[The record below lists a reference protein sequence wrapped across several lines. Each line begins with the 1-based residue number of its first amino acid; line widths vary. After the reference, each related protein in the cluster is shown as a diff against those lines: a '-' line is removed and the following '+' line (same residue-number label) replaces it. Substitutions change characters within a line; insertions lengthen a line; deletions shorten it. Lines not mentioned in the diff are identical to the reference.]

1 MFTIR
6 HRYHYGLID
15 INEDGVVD
23 GHSVAGNE
31 IPALR
36 KDGEYIYRPF
46 KGALD
51 NIYLLHVQKVKLVN
65 IVAYC
70 DDELGLFGWQ
80 DVPLDHYVV
89 GVYRDGGYYV
99 LTKNGQLIS
108 HPL

>member
-1 MFTIR
+1 LSNLAFLHLGVGDVYYQASLSLRANR
-6 HRYHYGLID
+6 HKR
-15 INEDGVVD
+15 
-23 GHSVAGNE
+23 
-31 IPALR
+31 R
-36 KDGEYIYRPF
+36 QRYIYRPF